1 MRTVQVT
8 ITMLPDGSL
17 CIERPYQGG
26 RIQTPVSDFE
36 TIRRALAAQLH
47 NRADTIGT
55 DGKPTQS
62 QVLHWEN
69 HLERV
74 DHRTGRV
81 LSIGKLSPD
90 TCVWC
95 LAHTMGLS
103 TDERAHRRARA
114 ILREQRR
121 ITTRPFKMGDGSVT
135 VRKLPTID
143 RRIRTKSSTKK
154 ETVNLCL
161 DDIDFDFSL
170 EMDEEAS

>member
-26 RIQTPVSDFE
+26 LIQTPDSVFE

-47 NRADTIGT
+47 KRADTIGT

-62 QVLHWEN
+62 QVFHWEN

-74 DHRTGRV
+74 DHRTGKV

-95 LAHTMGLS
+95 LAHTIGLS
-103 TDERAHRRARA
+103 TDERAHKKARA

-121 ITTRPFKMGDGSVT
+121 ISSGAFKIGDGSVI
-135 VRKLPTID
+135 V
-143 RRIRTKSSTKK
+143 
-154 ETVNLCL
+154 
-161 DDIDFDFSL
+161 
-170 EMDEEAS
+170 

>member
-1 MRTVQVT
+1 MRVVQVT

-17 CIERPYQGG
+17 CMERPYQGG

-55 DGKPTQS
+55 DGKPTTA
-62 QVLHWEN
+62 QVRHWED

-74 DHRTGRV
+74 MPDGT
-81 LSIGKLSPD
+81 LSIGKLNPD

-103 TDERAHRRARA
+103 TDERAHKRARA
-114 ILREQRR
+114 ILKEQRR
-121 ITTRPFKMGDGSVT
+121 ISSHPFTMGDGSVT
-135 VRKLPTID
+135 VRRVP
-143 RRIRTKSSTKK
+143 KSASSKSKKPIQSTL
-154 ETVNLCL
+154 VM
-161 DDIDFDFSL
+161 DFDEDFFQ
-170 EMDEEAS
+170 EEL